1 MSLLRKR
8 QKARRL
14 LVQALYSWDLA
25 GENAG
30 SIETHLRSENDFAK
44 VDSELFQSILVGVVN
59 DVERVDGAYE
69 PYLDRHQ
76 HQLDPI
82 SKAILRISTFELV
95 NRIDVPFKVVINE
108 AINLAKTFGPAD
120 AFKFIN
126 AVLEGVAEH
135 FRASELCK
143 RSARGG

>member
-1 MSLLRKR
+1 M
-8 QKARRL
+8 
-14 LVQALYSWDLA
+14 QALYSWDLA
-25 GENAG
+25 GDDVC

-44 VDSELFQSILVGVVN
+44 VDCELFSSILVGVVDN
-59 DVERVDGAYE
+59 VARIDGAYE
-69 PYLDRHQ
+69 PHLDRDQ

-126 AVLEGVAEH
+126 GVLDELAISS
-135 FRASELCK
+135 RSSEKTLV
-143 RSARGG
+143 SS

>member
-25 GENAG
+25 GDNAG

-44 VDSELFQSILVGVVN
+44 VDSELFHSIFLGVVN
-59 DVERVDGAYE
+59 DVARVDGAYE
-69 PYLDRHQ
+69 PYLDRDQ

-95 NRIDVPFKVVINE
+95 NRVDVPFKVVINE

-120 AFKFIN
+120 AFKFVN
-126 AVLEGVAEH
+126 AVLEGVAEN
-135 FRASELCK
+135 FRGPELLK
-143 RSARGG
+143 GSVRGG

>member
-25 GENAG
+25 GDNAG

-44 VDSELFQSILVGVVN
+44 VDSELFRSILVGVVN

-69 PYLDRHQ
+69 PYLDRDQ

-82 SKAILRISTFELV
+82 SKAILCISTFELV

-126 AVLEGVAEH
+126 GVLDELAISS
-135 FRASELCK
+135 RSSEKTLI
-143 RSARGG
+143 SS

>member
-25 GENAG
+25 GDDVC

-44 VDSELFQSILVGVVN
+44 VDSELFHSILLGVVDN
-59 DVERVDGAYE
+59 VARIDRAYE
-69 PYLDRHQ
+69 PHLDRDQ
-76 HQLDPI
+76 HHLDPI

-126 AVLEGVAEH
+126 AVLEGVAEN
-135 FRASELCK
+135 FRASELF
-143 RSARGG
+143 RGSIRDG